1 MESSS
6 LQELEQIPGVG
17 KTIARDMHN
26 IGIHS
31 IDALK
36 GRQAQQLYDR
46 LCQFKAFPVDRCMLY
61 VFRCAIYYAS
71 NTHHDPSPVLT
82 LQNRPAGPPAVNNTA
97 KRVTSAPNSTY
108 PNITCSPNFTST
120 ASHTGTSTAI
130 PERTAPGQPRQHR
143 PAHPGPPPA
152 PVITGIAPAIKLFT
166 CKPVLAKHIQ
176 ISLIDDTVTRSFA
189 ALLPNLRLYH

>member
-6 LQELEQIPGVG
+6 LQQLQQIPGVG

-71 NTHHDPSPVLT
+71 NTDHDPQL
-82 LQNRPAGPPAVNNTA
+82 LKWQNF
-97 KRVTSAPNSTY
+97 KD
-108 PNITCSPNFTST
+108 
-120 ASHTGTSTAI
+120 
-130 PERTAPGQPRQHR
+130 
-143 PAHPGPPPA
+143 
-152 PVITGIAPAIKLFT
+152 K
-166 CKPVLAKHIQ
+166 K
-176 ISLIDDTVTRSFA
+176 
-189 ALLPNLRLYH
+189 